1 MARTEKNQRTVPI
14 ALIAI
19 AALLLAARIVSYS
32 MRTEDETS
40 ASGTL
45 VRWVPIGS
53 APALAKKAGKPI
65 LYDFTADWCAPCHL
79 LDDAVFKNPALAE
92 RINDRFIAVRVVD
105 RQQEDG
111 ANPPAVQALQDRYK
125 IRAFPTVVFAD
136 SDGNAKETMQGF
148 STVDGFERAMGSVP

>member
-19 AALLLAARIVSYS
+19 AALLLAARIVSYT
-32 MRTEDETS
+32 MHTDEATS

-53 APALAKKAGKPI
+53 AQALAKKAGKPI
-65 LYDFTADWCAPCHL
+65 LYDFTAEWCAPCHL
-79 LDDAVFKNPALAE
+79 LDDAVFKNPALAQ

-111 ANPPAVQALQDRYK
+111 ANSPAVQALQDRYK
-125 IRAFPTVVFAD
+125 VQAFPTVVFAD
-136 SDGNAKETMQGF
+136 AEGNAKETMQGF
-148 STVDGFERAMGSVP
+148 SSVDVFEQAMGSVR